1 MPNHIVCDLKKKKI
15 RTEKST
21 VFPLNSAP
29 KFLFMESF
37 EELFLVS
44 FKGVFV
50 TIVNSPNTTMAQES
64 GFGLLTSLTKSHHLW
79 KQQEKE
85 SRVTMASESISKC
98 DHSPHAQTWD

>member
-50 TIVNSPNTTMAQES
+50 TIVNSPNTTME
-64 GFGLLTSLTKSHHLW
+64 LLLLMSHDTSWDW
-79 KQQEKE
+79 K
-85 SRVTMASESISKC
+85 I
-98 DHSPHAQTWD
+98 